1 MKPRLSQLYLLHI
14 LNDGVRTAL
23 VVLLPFIAKDLSL
36 SLTQV
41 GFLGS
46 SQGLLM
52 MLLGIPAGLLAAR
65 MGGLRLLSF
74 ALILYSIS
82 VIAIAFS
89 TSVALVVV
97 AFFAAAVGFGVFH
110 PVGFA
115 SIAKYAPKDQ
125 VGISMGKFSS
135 LGEIG
140 RMGIPPTAILAT
152 SYFGWRPTLIV
163 MGAIGCLLFLY
174 SKYISKIPEEHSS
187 QNSEYHTDWLKML
200 VYLAK
205 QPKILFSAFSNMI
218 DASAS
223 NIVTIFYPFVILAKG
238 VTPFM
243 LGIMTGIYFIGGLCG
258 KIVLGHRADKMK
270 TSTLFIIAE
279 LMMAILLLFL
289 AFFTNLYLLFMIS
302 FCLGIFTKGTS
313 SVVQTLISESAQGGH
328 FEKVFSISE
337 TLSGIAAATAP
348 LIAGVIA
355 DSFGVLSTLYLA
367 AIVALLAIVPAYLSQ
382 RIQRKP
388 SLT

>member
-1 MKPRLSQLYLLHI
+1 MKPRLSQLYLLHV

-65 MGGLRLLSF
+65 MGGLRLLSY

-89 TSVALVVV
+89 TSITLVVV

-163 MGAIGCLLFLY
+163 MGAIGCLLYLY
-174 SKYISKIPEEHSS
+174 SKYISKIPKEHSS
-187 QNSEYHTDWLKML
+187 QNLEHHTDWLKML

-205 QPKILFSAFSNMI
+205 QPKILFSSFSNMI

-243 LGIMTGIYFIGGLCG
+243 LGIMTGVYFIGGLCG

-289 AFFTNLYLLFMIS
+289 AFFTNLYLLFILS

-313 SVVQTLISESAQGGH
+313 SVVQTLISESAQGAH

-367 AIVALLAIVPAYLSQ
+367 AVVALLAIVPAYLSQ
-382 RIQRKP
+382 SVQRKP

>member
-1 MKPRLSQLYLLHI
+1 MKPSLSQLYLLHV

-65 MGGLRLLSF
+65 LGGLRLLSF

-89 TSVALVVV
+89 TNIALVVL
-97 AFFAAAVGFGVFH
+97 AFYAAAVGFGVFH

-115 SIAKYAPKDQ
+115 SIAKYAPIDQ
-125 VGISMGKFSS
+125 IGISMGKFSS

-140 RMGIPPTAILAT
+140 RMGIPPAAILAT
-152 SYFGWRPTLIV
+152 SFIGWRPTMMV
-163 MGAIGCLLFLY
+163 MGGIGCLLFILIKFLY
-174 SKYISKIPEEHSS
+174 KIPEEHSS
-187 QNSEYHTDWLKML
+187 QEVEHHTDWLKML

-218 DASAS
+218 DSSAS

-243 LGIMTGIYFIGGLCG
+243 LGIMTGVYFIGGLCG
-258 KIVLGHRADKMK
+258 KMVLGHGADKMK
-270 TSTLFIIAE
+270 TSTLFITAE
-279 LMMAILLLFL
+279 LMMAILLVFL
-289 AFFTNLYLLFMIS
+289 ALSTNLYVLFMLS
-302 FCLGIFTKGTS
+302 FFLGIFTKGTS
-313 SVVQTLISESAQGGH
+313 SVVQTLISESAQEAH

-337 TLSGIAAATAP
+337 TLSGVAAASAP
-348 LIAGVIA
+348 LIAGVMA

-367 AIVALLAIVPAYLSQ
+367 AFVALLAIVPAYLSQ
-382 RIQRKP
+382 SSQREA
-388 SLT
+388 